1 MKRVSAAI
9 NLGLEVVAMILLA
22 ILCAVTFLGVLDRY
36 LLQTGI
42 GWTEELARFLLI
54 WASLVSAAV
63 VVYRGAHF
71 CVAVLVDLLPT
82 GPRRAIS
89 ILMNLLAIG
98 VLAVVFVQG
107 VRVADI
113 MRIQTSPAM
122 DLPMNWIYLSLP
134 VATGVMIL
142 FLVAQ
147 TLEMVRPGGKSGRSA

>member
-1 MKRVSAAI
+1 
-9 NLGLEVVAMILLA
+9 
-22 ILCAVTFLGVLDRY
+22 
-36 LLQTGI
+36 
-42 GWTEELARFLLI
+42 
-54 WASLVSAAV
+54 
-63 VVYRGAHF
+63 
-71 CVAVLVDLLPT
+71 
-82 GPRRAIS
+82 
-89 ILMNLLAIG
+89 
-98 VLAVVFVQG
+98 VQG

>member
-9 NLGLEVVAMILLA
+9 NQSLEVVAMVLLV

-71 CVAVLVDLLPT
+71 CVTVLVDLLPT
-82 GPRRAIS
+82 GPRRTIS
-89 ILMNLLAIG
+89 LLMNLVTIG
-98 VLAVVFVQG
+98 VLVVVFVQG
-107 VRVADI
+107 IRVADI

-147 TLEMVRPGGKSGRSA
+147 TLEIVRSGDGPGRSV